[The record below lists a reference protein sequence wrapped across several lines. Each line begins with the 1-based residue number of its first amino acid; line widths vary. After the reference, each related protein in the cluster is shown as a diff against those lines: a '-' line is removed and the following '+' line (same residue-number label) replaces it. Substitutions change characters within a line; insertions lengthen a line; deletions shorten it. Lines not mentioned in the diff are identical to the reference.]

1 MLLHQCDA
9 CSQLLYGQRRGNE
22 RLWRR
27 LARAPEAVAGVP
39 LAGPR
44 PGSTEP
50 PRAAR
55 RALRRHRSRGGG
67 TGAELGHRPDCTLT
81 MRQLRELSPL
91 PLLVQPVGL
100 SARQL
105 DISLRDLL
113 LLLVLERAASGG
125 ERVSESEC
133 RGCERESAA
142 RGVKRRGVRCRGVRW
157 HVGRGRPHRLYS

>member
-1 MLLHQCDA
+1 MQGGFSAWAIPDGLLPDA
-9 CSQLLYGQRRGNE
+9 IETSCATLFRPSARVPGPALSGASIVVAPSMRGNE

-67 TGAELGHRPDCTLT
+67 TGAELGHRPGCTLT
-81 MRQLRELSPL
+81 MRQRRELSPL

-113 LLLVLERAASGG
+113 LLLVLKRAASGG
-125 ERVSESEC
+125 ERVSAE
-133 RGCERESAA
+133 
-142 RGVKRRGVRCRGVRW
+142 
-157 HVGRGRPHRLYS
+157 